1 MTNAV
6 CRKDSVGGL
15 KYISENTNVVGLL
28 WEEVE
33 NSCQQPTAKN
43 GWSRAVAWSKAGEDT
58 TGVDQYKGCGPCQSP
73 SMHGNL
79 GRAEHPWE
87 SK

>member
-1 MTNAV
+1 MTKAV

-33 NSCQQPTAKN
+33 NSCQQATVKN
-43 GWSRAVAWSKAGEDT
+43 GWSGAEQSL
-58 TGVDQYKGCGPCQSP
+58 GPR
-73 SMHGNL
+73 L
-79 GRAEHPWE
+79 GRTQPVWTSTRVVAPV
-87 SK
+87 KAPACMGI